1 MNKEQIEQRNIA
13 IQIAIDAGVLKR
25 CEHHS
30 NEILN
35 VGADV
40 NNAFTLGNELFSK
53 GEFGSAFTY
62 RRDMTVAISDAVKEH
77 TAEECPECSK
87 S

>member
-1 MNKEQIEQRNIA
+1 MNKEQTEQRNIA

-35 VGADV
+35 ASADV
-40 NNAFTLGNELFSK
+40 NDAFTLGNELFSK
-53 GEFGSAFTY
+53 GKFGNTFTF
-62 RRDMTVAISDAVKEH
+62 RKNMTIAISDAVKEH
-77 TAEECPECSK
+77 ATETCPECAK